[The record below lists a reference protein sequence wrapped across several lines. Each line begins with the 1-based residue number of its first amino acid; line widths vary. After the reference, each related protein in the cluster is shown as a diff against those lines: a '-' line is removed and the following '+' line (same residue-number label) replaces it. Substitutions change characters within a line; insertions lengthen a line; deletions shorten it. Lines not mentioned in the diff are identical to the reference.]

1 MILSLGHML
10 VNSHLKH
17 LKIKVRSQKR
27 CKKRIQRQG
36 WNKECVKL
44 ALFTQRKNNAS
55 FRAIQ
60 PLLQTNSSPL
70 SY

>member
-17 LKIKVRSQKR
+17 LKIKVRSKR
-27 CKKRIQRQG
+27 DARRGLRGRDGIRNG
-36 WNKECVKL
+36 L
-44 ALFTQRKNNAS
+44 SSFTQRKNNAS